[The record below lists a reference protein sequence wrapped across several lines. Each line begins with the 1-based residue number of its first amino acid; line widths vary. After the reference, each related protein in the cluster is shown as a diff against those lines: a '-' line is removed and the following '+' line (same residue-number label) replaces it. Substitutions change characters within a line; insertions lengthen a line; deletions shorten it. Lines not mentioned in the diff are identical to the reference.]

1 MKTARGYVKCSNK
14 ECDYKEGK
22 VSAAGAGGAGA
33 ENTAAKGGAKNFKP
47 LQSEDFDAPPLMDEP
62 VYGDDQ

>member
-1 MKTARGYVKCSNK
+1 MKLDEIAAIMKNSGI
-14 ECDYKEGK
+14 
-22 VSAAGAGGAGA
+22 AGAGGAGA